1 LIGKLNN
8 KLKECFLFKP
18 QKINKMGETLVWKM
32 KINKEKISINKK
44 MEIISKN
51 NYIKI
56 HTFSLNQKINKNK

>member
-1 LIGKLNN
+1 
-8 KLKECFLFKP
+8 
-18 QKINKMGETLVWKM
+18 MGETLVWKM

-56 HTFSLNQKINKNK
+56 HTFSLNQKINKNKQLLIINNLIILHIRLVKQKVL